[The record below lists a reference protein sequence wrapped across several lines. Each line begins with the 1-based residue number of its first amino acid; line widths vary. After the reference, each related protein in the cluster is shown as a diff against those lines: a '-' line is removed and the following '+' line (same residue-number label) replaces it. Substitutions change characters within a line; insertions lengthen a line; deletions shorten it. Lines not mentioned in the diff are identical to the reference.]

1 MSVFTIDMSSP
12 FPPGFF
18 TGGLGGP
25 NSGGHHGTEWYIR
38 YGMDLGTAAGTE
50 VHAAFDGHITVLH
63 PHNRSADTSKV
74 YGAQLFMR
82 FRSSAT
88 TPSFPD
94 DKMGGFYT
102 HITDV
107 PASLRVGS
115 QVSKGDLLGRIY
127 APAWAASH
135 LHLALVEIIG
145 GAPGGRYTGVDIY
158 QKIQDIA
165 NTATVLSVTFRQDGS
180 APTVT
185 P

>member
-1 MSVFTIDMSSP
+1 
-12 FPPGFF
+12 
-18 TGGLGGP
+18 
-25 NSGGHHGTEWYIR
+25 
-38 YGMDLGTAAGTE
+38 MDLGAPAGTE

-63 PHNRSADTSKV
+63 PHNPSGDSAKV

-88 TPSFPD
+88 APSFPD

-107 PASLRVGS
+107 PSSLTVGS
-115 QVSKGDLLGRIY
+115 RVSRGDLLGKIY
-127 APAWAASH
+127 APAGAAAH

-158 QKIQDIA
+158 QKILDIA
-165 NTATVLSVTFRQDGS
+165 NTATVLSVTFKQDGS
-180 APTVT
+180 SPTVT